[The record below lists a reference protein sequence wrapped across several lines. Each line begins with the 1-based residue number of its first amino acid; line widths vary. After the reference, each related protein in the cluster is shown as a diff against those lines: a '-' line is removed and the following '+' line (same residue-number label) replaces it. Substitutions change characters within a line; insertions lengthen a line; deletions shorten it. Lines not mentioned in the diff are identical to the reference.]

1 MVLKSARPRTR
12 YPELTLTVS
21 SILLQKKMDSAKG
34 MFHFPYA
41 LSIVIITQLFS
52 LEKLQ
57 TVTVGNYG

>member
-1 MVLKSARPRTR
+1 MKYS
-12 YPELTLTVS
+12 PELTLTVS